1 MKVGMIVKVRTIK
14 LLVGIVGAVVPA
26 VAAVRAPTVAAAT
39 VAMTA
44 VMVVVM
50 AMKVVVVVVVVG
62 AGVIVA
68 GVGATVLVHR
78 SVGRRRSGRGSSRIA
93 LLPQLLG
100 AVPQHA
106 RLLGR
111 PFSADLLGPHAGVAA
126 AELQQLLVRARL
138 DNLAIV
144 QAKDL
149 IGVRDGGQAVP
160 RMGKDQG

>member
-1 MKVGMIVKVRTIK
+1 MKVGMVVIMMIKV

-26 VAAVRAPTVAAAT
+26 AAAVRAPTVAAAAI
-39 VAMTA
+39 AMTA

-50 AMKVVVVVVVVG
+50 AMMVVVVVVVVG

-68 GVGATVLVHR
+68 GVGATVLVHC
-78 SVGRRRSGRGSSRIA
+78 SVSRRRSRGSSRIA
-93 LLPQLLG
+93 LLSELLG
-100 AVPQHA
+100 AVLQHA

-111 PFSADLLGPHAGVAA
+111 SFGADLLGPHAGVAA

-138 DNLAIV
+138 DDLAVV

-149 IGVRDGGQAVP
+149 VGVRDGG
-160 RMGKDQG
+160 